1 MTERLLRRAAFFDV
15 DGTLTRTT
23 TMFDLLHF
31 DAIEQGSGERDD
43 DFIDALRRMQVE
55 DGVSREAAN
64 RHYFSW
70 WRGRSRDQ
78 LADLI
83 ARWCAQRAA
92 AYFHRSTLEQLHR
105 HRERGDL
112 VVFVS
117 GSVPLLLDDLAEQL
131 GAVHVL
137 ATSMSVAGGVFTG
150 DVDVPMIGSRKTDAI
165 QQLADEEHIDLTA
178 SAAYGDH
185 LSDVP
190 FLELVGEPVICGV
203 PGSTEWCL
211 AQRRGWATLLLDD

>member
-1 MTERLLRRAAFFDV
+1 MTEGVLRRAAFFDV

-31 DAIEQGSGERDD
+31 DAIEQGSGERGEE
-43 DFIDALRRMQVE
+43 FIDDLRRMQIE
-55 DGVSREAAN
+55 DGVPREAAN

-78 LADLI
+78 LSALI

-92 AYFHRSTLEQLHR
+92 GYFHLSTLEQLHR

-117 GSVPLLLDDLAEQL
+117 GSVPLLLDDLAEEL
-131 GAVHVL
+131 GAGHVL
-137 ATSMSVAGGVFTG
+137 ATSMVVSGSVFTG
-150 DVDVPMIGSRKTDAI
+150 EVDVPMIGSRKTDAI
-165 QQLADEEHIDLTA
+165 RQLADEEHIDLTA

-203 PGSTEWCL
+203 PRSTEWCL
-211 AQRRGWATLLLDD
+211 AQRRGWATLLLDG

>member
-31 DAIEQGSGERDD
+31 DAIEQGSGERADE
-43 DFIDALRRMQVE
+43 FIDALRRMQVE

-165 QQLADEEHIDLTA
+165 QQLADQEHIDLTA

-190 FLELVGEPVICGV
+190 FLELVGEPVVCGV

-211 AQRRGWATLLLDD
+211 AERRGWTTLLVDD

>member
-31 DAIEQGSGERDD
+31 DATEQGSGERADE
-43 DFIDALRRMQVE
+43 FIDALRRMQVE
-55 DGVSREAAN
+55 DGVPREAAN

-70 WRGRSRDQ
+70 WRGRSRDE
-78 LADLI
+78 LSALI
-83 ARWCAQRAA
+83 ARWGSQRAA
-92 AYFHRSTLEQLHR
+92 GYFHLPTLEQLHR

-117 GSVPLLLDDLAEQL
+117 GSVPLLLDDLADEL
-131 GAVHVL
+131 GAGHVL
-137 ATSMSVAGGVFTG
+137 ATSMSVADGVFTG
-150 DVDVPMIGSRKTDAI
+150 EVDVPMIGSRKTDAI
-165 QQLADEEHIDLTA
+165 RRLAAEAQVDLTA

-190 FLELVGEPVICGV
+190 FLELVGEPVICGA
-203 PGSTEWCL
+203 PGSSEWLL
-211 AQRRGWATLLLDD
+211 AERRGWGTVNLTR